1 MNGFQKIV
9 IIICIILLV
18 IGLGILAGL
27 IHLTSQNATF
37 PPNINTC
44 PDYWDS
50 KLDADGKRTC
60 HNNSQIN
67 QCKNNWPSSAGTG
80 ADGFCSK
87 VDGLKPYHDITGIFE
102 GSNIK
107 LNKQNEDDVNCMKY
121 IWAKYEKVA
130 WDGITNNKTICKNAP
145 FYRRYR

>member
-27 IHLTSQNATF
+27 IHLASQNATF

-50 KLDADGKRTC
+50 KLDANGKVTC

-67 QCKNNWPSSAGTG
+67 QCKNDWPNPSNGG
-80 ADGFCSK
+80 QPGFCTKIS
-87 VDGLKPYHDITGIFE
+87 GLEPDTDIPGIWN
-102 GSNIK
+102 SASIK
-107 LNKQNEDDVNCMKY
+107 YNEKDKTDTNCMKY
-121 IWAKYEKVA
+121 IWANYEKVA
-130 WDGITNNKTICKNAP
+130 WDGITNNKTICKNAS
-145 FYRRYR
+145 FYRR